1 MFDSIIADNIDPNAS
16 CQAFNLCDA
25 QKSEQK
31 KFEWIKET
39 IKSDKSSNIN
49 YRNEKKKFEKIV
61 NISIY

>member
-1 MFDSIIADNIDPNAS
+1 MYDSIKADNIDPNSS

-31 KFEWIKET
+31 KFEWMIET

-49 YRNEKKKFEKIV
+49 YRNEMK
-61 NISIY
+61 